1 MENQFL
7 NSIARTS
14 TSYSQTNNTR
24 NTKSSG
30 TLDMNSFLILMAQQL
45 QNQDPMN
52 PTSQDNYMM
61 QLAQMAVVEAMTN
74 MTQVSISTYA
84 SSMVGK
90 EVTVA
95 DYDSQGNIKTVT
107 GTVTGIALYYDEPII
122 YIGDK
127 GYTMSQ
133 LMSVGSVP
141 TGEDGSG
148 EVDPPEGGDG
158 SGEVDPPE
166 GGDGSGEVNP
176 PEAGDGSGEV
186 NPPEGEDG
194 STKE

>member
-1 MENQFL
+1 MANQYID
-7 NSIARTS
+7 SVSRTS
-14 TSYSQTNNTR
+14 TYNQTAKATSQ
-24 NTKSSG
+24 TKSSN
-30 TLDMNSFLILMAQQL
+30 TLSMDSFLILMAQQL

-61 QLAQMAVVEAMTN
+61 QLAQMAVVEAMSS

-95 DYDSQGNIKTVT
+95 DYDSKGNIETVT
-107 GTVTGIALYYDEPII
+107 GTVTGISFYYGEPVI

-133 LMSVGSVP
+133 IMSVGTVP
-141 TGEDGSG
+141 DSSDSE
-148 EVDPPEGGDG
+148 GDG
-158 SGEVDPPE
+158 SDTGEVKPTDP
-166 GGDGSGEVNP
+166 D
-176 PEAGDGSGEV
+176 
-186 NPPEGEDG
+186 EGEG
-194 STKE
+194 SDTTEETKPVG

>member
-1 MENQFL
+1 MENQYI
-7 NSIARTS
+7 NSVSRAS
-14 TSYSQTNNTR
+14 NYSQTTTSK
-24 NTKSSG
+24 TKSN
-30 TLDMNSFLILMAQQL
+30 TLSMDSFLVLMAQQL

-74 MTQVSISTYA
+74 MTQVSVSTYA

-95 DYDSQGNIKTVT
+95 DYDSKGNIKVVT
-107 GTVTGIALYYDEPII
+107 GTVTGVSLYYDEPVV

-133 LMSVGSVP
+133 IMSVGSVP
-141 TGEDGSG
+141 TSSDSEGEGSG
-148 EVDPPEGGDG
+148 T
-158 SGEVDPPE
+158 GEVEPTEPDK
-166 GGDGSGEVNP
+166 GSDTGTE
-176 PEAGDGSGEV
+176 E
-186 NPPEGEDG
+186 
-194 STKE
+194 TKPVG

>member
-1 MENQFL
+1 MENQYI
-7 NSIARTS
+7 NSVSRAS
-14 TSYSQTNNTR
+14 NYSQTTTSK
-24 NTKSSG
+24 TKSN
-30 TLDMNSFLILMAQQL
+30 TLSMDSFLVLMAQQL

-74 MTQVSISTYA
+74 MTQVSVSTYA

-95 DYDSQGNIKTVT
+95 DYDSKGNIKVVT
-107 GTVTGIALYYDEPII
+107 GTVTGVSLYYDEPVV

-133 LMSVGSVP
+133 IMSVGSVP
-141 TGEDGSG
+141 TSSDSEGEGSG
-148 EVDPPEGGDG
+148 T
-158 SGEVDPPE
+158 GEVEPTEPDK
-166 GGDGSGEVNP
+166 GSDTNTE
-176 PEAGDGSGEV
+176 E
-186 NPPEGEDG
+186 
-194 STKE
+194 TKPVG